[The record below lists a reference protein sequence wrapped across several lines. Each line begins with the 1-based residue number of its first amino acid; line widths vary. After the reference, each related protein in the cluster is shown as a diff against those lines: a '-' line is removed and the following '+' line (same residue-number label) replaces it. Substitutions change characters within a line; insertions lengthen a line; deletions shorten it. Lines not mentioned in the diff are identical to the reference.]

1 MNRKRLVVIISLV
14 AFATCALAIGNS
26 IAQKSDPQGQ
36 FTVSSPSGLKT
47 KPADLD
53 RTTPPEPAQSNPRG
67 ELPSQTPE
75 SQDVPQYVIYSQV
88 FRHIKELHKKAD
100 DEERQ
105 GRDGEHF
112 RTLYKQMANLDEVQ
126 TSQLDQ
132 IATETNAE
140 IEKLNKRAMKIIGE
154 LRAKHPDGKLA
165 QGELPPTPPAELGE
179 LAAQRRDLI
188 LQGRERI
195 RSVYGEDE
203 FQRFDK
209 FLQERMKPAI
219 RPLGN
224 ASTIPTR
231 SQGQ

>member
-1 MNRKRLVVIISLV
+1 MNKKRLVVLISLV
-14 AFATCALAIGNS
+14 ALATCALAIGNS
-26 IAQKSDPQGQ
+26 IAQKSDRQGQ
-36 FTVSSPSGLKT
+36 VTISSPSGLK
-47 KPADLD
+47 PIPDDLNK
-53 RTTPPEPAQSNPRG
+53 TTPPEPAQSNPRA
-67 ELPSQTPE
+67 ELPSLTRE
-75 SQDVPQYVIYSQV
+75 SQDVPQYVIYSQA

-112 RTLYKQMANLDEVQ
+112 RKLYQQMANLDEVQ
-126 TSQLDQ
+126 TSELDQ

-140 IEKLNKRAMKIIGE
+140 IEKLNKRAMQIIGE
-154 LRAKHPDGKLA
+154 IRAKHPDGKLA

-179 LAAQRRDLI
+179 LSAQRRDLI

-195 RSVYGEDE
+195 RSVFGEDE
-203 FQRFDK
+203 FQKFDK

-224 ASTIPTR
+224 ASTMPTGL
-231 SQGQ
+231 QGR

>member
-1 MNRKRLVVIISLV
+1 MNKKRLVVIISLV

-36 FTVSSPSGLKT
+36 ATVSSPSGLKA
-47 KPADLD
+47 KPADLE
-53 RTTPPEPAQSNPRG
+53 RTTPPGPAQSNPNG
-67 ELPSQTPE
+67 ERPSQAP
-75 SQDVPQYVIYSQV
+75 SQDVPQYVVYSQV

-112 RTLYKQMANLDEVQ
+112 RKLYKEMAKLDEVQ

-132 IATETNAE
+132 IATETNDE
-140 IEKLNKRAMKIIGE
+140 IEKLNIRARQIIAE

-179 LAAQRRDLI
+179 LSTKRRDVI

-195 RSVYGEDE
+195 RSVFGENE

-224 ASTIPTR
+224 AGTAPNG